1 MEILWYKF
9 DNNEDEQK
17 AIDFLNETSKLDIN
31 EKIEDL
37 VILIKRKYSL
47 KIPDCIILAT
57 SLFYNIELLTNDV
70 DLVKIY
76 RSELSDSEIQRL
88 YQVTN

>member
-1 MEILWYKF
+1 LEILWYKF